1 MRWPYNVIMRTYAYV
16 LLWPILLYGIN
27 TLHADEEREGFVV
40 IFYDKKVKV
49 ITPTKVTNDLALSLQ
64 NSSLGQLS
72 GKLVTGAGE
81 VITYFT
87 LESKNFR
94 NINVGAH
101 LKKRVFII
109 PLNPPGQD
117 IELKIGQPVYEIP
130 PSEN

>member
-1 MRWPYNVIMRTYAYV
+1 MRTYAYV
-16 LLWPILLYGIN
+16 LLWTILLYGIN

-40 IFYDKKVKV
+40 TFYDKKVKV
-49 ITPTKVTNDLALSLQ
+49 ITPTKMTNDLALSLQ

-72 GKLVTGAGE
+72 GKLVTGADE